1 MFGRYQKAIAALVA
15 GGVGWAGVVIA
26 STPTAITSSEWLG
39 LAVVIATA
47 LGVYAVPNVPA
58 PAKPPAPPAP

>member
-1 MFGRYQKAIAALVA
+1 MFGRYQKAITAAVSGA
-15 GGVGWAGVVIA
+15 IGWVGVVIA
-26 STPTAITSSEWLG
+26 SPSGPVTASEWLG
-39 LAVVIATA
+39 LAVVGAVA